1 MSLVERLPAE
11 AAEVVVGAL
20 IAQAPVV
27 SEDLQ
32 TWLCD
37 VVCNR
42 KDEVALADRRWSG
55 RPGAI
60 VDTETRRRTFRNGRI
75 DLADPNRVLRGVS
88 PDGLDCRRVIGM

>member
-27 SEDLQ
+27 SEGPQ

-37 VVCNR
+37 VVCKR
-42 KDEVALADRRWSG
+42 KDEVVLADRRWSR
-55 RPGAI
+55 RPKAI
-60 VDTETRRRTFRNGRI
+60 AETRLRILRNG
-75 DLADPNRVLRGVS
+75 
-88 PDGLDCRRVIGM
+88 